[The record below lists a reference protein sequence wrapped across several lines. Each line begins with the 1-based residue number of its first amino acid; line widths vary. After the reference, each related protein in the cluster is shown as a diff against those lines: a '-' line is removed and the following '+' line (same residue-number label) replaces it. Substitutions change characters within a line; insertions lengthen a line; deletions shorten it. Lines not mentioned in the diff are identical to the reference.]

1 LFDLAKSYKNNKDFD
16 NSILLIT
23 RLIDNF
29 PNNYS
34 IENAKEFLNELNLL
48 KNQKLTQSN

>member
-1 LFDLAKSYKNNKDFD
+1 
-16 NSILLIT
+16 
-23 RLIDNF
+23 LIDNF
-29 PNNYS
+29 PNNNR